1 MREHES
7 KILNDEYK
15 QILIQF
21 ELSRAKRIQNT
32 LNKDLLK
39 GAISKPYKLPYKL
52 HSWNRSIFNDN
63 RQNNCCNDHTLIQS
77 REGSQNGLTKR
88 LHVFIA
94 ERFVETSDKATSLQS
109 FMPEPPK
116 PLCKLVTV
124 SSASTKQEQMG
135 APCEEVNNY
144 GNNQIYVLPLG
155 QLFPGGFQ
163 KARDIGSRG

>member
-15 QILIQF
+15 QIFIQF

-39 GAISKPYKLPYKL
+39 GAINKPYKLPYKL
-52 HSWNRSIFNDN
+52 PSWNRSIFNDN

-77 REGSQNGLTKR
+77 REGSYNGLTKR
-88 LHVFIA
+88 LYVFIA
-94 ERFVETSDKATSLQS
+94 EHFVETSDKATSLQS

-124 SSASTKQEQMG
+124 SSASTK
-135 APCEEVNNY
+135 
-144 GNNQIYVLPLG
+144 
-155 QLFPGGFQ
+155 
-163 KARDIGSRG
+163 